1 MKRLNIIKGMAA
13 LILPCLFSCTD
24 STSVLVSDNQQ
35 QWGDDVTNF
44 TLTGQVN
51 TDCAA
56 IAALWFHSNKPG
68 EGYEVRF
75 HNGPIDGTQK
85 TGSLTDVRNLYR
97 SLAADSTWADFEIS
111 VRQKNIEVKINK
123 TTVVSYTE
131 PNKPWRDENHS
142 RQQLS
147 HGKFRF
153 IGYAGRTTF
162 RNLKLTP
169 LPDNAVNPNDT
180 LPPVDEQ
187 QDRIIRLQQQE
198 FPVIDYHVHLKGGLT
213 KEQAHAMSMNYGINY
228 GVAPNLGEGGVGR
241 MLANDQEAIEYHNE
255 VKDMPFLMG
264 AQGEGRRW
272 IVQFT
277 DKAISRF
284 DYLFTDAMT
293 IVDNGKICRIY
304 HPEEVHMRGRTQQQY
319 MDLIV
324 DQIVKILTNEPVDI
338 YANATYI
345 PEDWMPQYDQ
355 LWTPERIDRVLD
367 VMQQYDIAMEIS
379 PRYHIPSFDII
390 RRAKARGLKFTFGT
404 NNVDADFGRCE
415 YAIQAIDSCNL
426 TPSDIWF
433 PSMSRRAGRQP
444 VDYNH
449 FGQ

>member
-180 LPPVDEQ
+180 LPPVE
-187 QDRIIRLQQQE
+187 
-198 FPVIDYHVHLKGGLT
+198 
-213 KEQAHAMSMNYGINY
+213 YGI
-228 GVAPNLGEGGVGR
+228 A
-241 MLANDQEAIEYHNE
+241 QTAI
-255 VKDMPFLMG
+255 
-264 AQGEGRRW
+264 RR
-272 IVQFT
+272 
-277 DKAISRF
+277 
-284 DYLFTDAMT
+284 
-293 IVDNGKICRIY
+293 RIY
-304 HPEEVHMRGRTQQQY
+304 HQAPFQKLCQLHRQHRKDFLLGFCFGK
-319 MDLIV
+319 L
-324 DQIVKILTNEPVDI
+324 PVCF
-338 YANATYI
+338 
-345 PEDWMPQYDQ
+345 Q
-355 LWTPERIDRVLD
+355 
-367 VMQQYDIAMEIS
+367 
-379 PRYHIPSFDII
+379 H
-390 RRAKARGLKFTFGT
+390 
-404 NNVDADFGRCE
+404 DAH
-415 YAIQAIDSCNL
+415 
-426 TPSDIWF
+426 P
-433 PSMSRRAGRQP
+433 AGRLGRLFGVSLQADMCRIRQP
-444 VDYNH
+444 CCAL
-449 FGQ
+449 